1 LKINAMLKTL
11 FDHWTGAKS
20 VGSASA
26 SKCAKR
32 SVAPAEMIAIDA
44 EVDTTEMTDETET
57 DEDDLDHDRAI
68 DDEEH
73 QAIHRRETV
82 PKLRR
87 ENPAAIPALDP
98 DPAAPVRTNYTPADT
113 FVQNVATLT
122 SLEISLPR
130 GL

>member
-1 LKINAMLKTL
+1 MTSVTL
-11 FDHWTGAKS
+11 GGVFTLDGKKLLVEKYSSRFSSIFIFSSHS
-20 VGSASA
+20 
-26 SKCAKR
+26 
-32 SVAPAEMIAIDA
+32 A

-68 DDEEH
+68 DDEEP
-73 QAIHRRETV
+73 QAIRRRETV